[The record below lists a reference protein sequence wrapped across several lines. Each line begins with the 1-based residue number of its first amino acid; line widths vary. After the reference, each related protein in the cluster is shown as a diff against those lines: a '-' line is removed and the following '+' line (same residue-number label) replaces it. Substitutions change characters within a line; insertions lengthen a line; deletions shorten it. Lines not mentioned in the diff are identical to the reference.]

1 MHADALA
8 VGLLAEED
16 SVVATAVAEQEAD
29 VFVVGEVAE
38 ESGELVGF
46 GRTAVAVAVV
56 VEVADEDLDLQ

>member
-8 VGLLAEED
+8 VRLLAEED

-29 VFVVGEVAE
+29 VFVAWEVAE

>member
-46 GRTAVAVAVV
+46 GRTAVAVV